1 MGTAL
6 RLLLL
11 LLAVAMA
18 MLMAML
24 MGMADTM
31 MALRVLLMNTKALL
45 TTGMLLQVRKHLYC
59 TVVILKPG
67 CFTKTGSGHPLETL
81 R

>member
-1 MGTAL
+1 MGTVL

-11 LLAVAMA
+11 LMAVVMA
-18 MLMAML
+18 MLV
-24 MGMADTM
+24 GMADTM

-45 TTGMLLQVRKHLYC
+45 TTGMLLQVRKHLHC
-59 TVVILKPG
+59 SIVILKPDY
-67 CFTKTGSGHPLETL
+67 FIKTGSGYQLETL